1 MMLNTVCGNEK
12 IVEELKEAL
21 NKKRLM
27 HAVLICGAKGMGAG
41 YLAKCLAA
49 DYLYPPE
56 SGAQSAGANA
66 VMLGQSPEYI
76 VLKSENGIADIKID
90 SVRNARK
97 NLHATALSSNNR
109 VVHIKNA
116 QKLNLSSANALLKV
130 LEEPPSNVLFILNA
144 YSEAAVIETIRS
156 RCAVYNMQGTSSEQ
170 CAQYLQEHLKKHKNI
185 RDLSQKYAEIFG
197 GKIGTCIKALEN
209 KNSEKIIAHVED
221 FFTAALQKNA
231 YSLGAILSNYEK
243 DKSMMLDFL
252 HYLNDYSAYML
263 RNTKESEQRKTA
275 AAIINSA
282 QNTREFAQ
290 KNANIKLI
298 LSAMVINIVKAN

>member
-21 NKKRLM
+21 NKNRLM

-49 DYLYPPE
+49 DYLYPPK

-66 VMLGQSPEYI
+66 VMAGQSPEYI

-90 SVRNARK
+90 SVRDARK

-156 RCAVYNMQGTSSEQ
+156 RCAVYNMQGTSPEQ
-170 CAQYLQEHLKKHKNI
+170 CEKYLLKHFKKHKNI
-185 RDLSQKYAEIFG
+185 SNLAQKYAEIFS
-197 GKIGTCIKALEN
+197 GKIGTCIRALEN
-209 KNSEKIIAHVED
+209 KNSEKIIAHVEG

-231 YSLGAILSNYEK
+231 YSLGAILSSYEK
-243 DKSMMLDFL
+243 DKSTLLEFLD
-252 HYLNDYSAYML
+252 YLNDFSAYML
-263 RNTKESEQRKTA
+263 RTERENEQRKTA

-282 QNTREFAQ
+282 QNTREFAH
-290 KNANIKLI
+290 KNANVKLI